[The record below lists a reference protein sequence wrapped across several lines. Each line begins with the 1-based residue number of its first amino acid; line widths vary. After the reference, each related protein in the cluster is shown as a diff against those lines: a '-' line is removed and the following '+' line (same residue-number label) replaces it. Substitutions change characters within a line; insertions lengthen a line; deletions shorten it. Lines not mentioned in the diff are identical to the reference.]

1 MNRLVCIIAALSL
14 PALAGAARLQTID
27 LRTIECEITSISAD
41 TVTIETSAGQET
53 LPREDVAEI
62 IAWPENYDP
71 QADPMALRGVAA
83 MVTVSGDVLPVSV
96 GGLADGVLSFR
107 NSVTGEHQV
116 AMEKI
121 SAIYMP
127 TDSQQAH
134 EIAATCREMEMDS
147 GTSDRL
153 LVSQADGGYLSVQGA
168 LRTITKQAS
177 AAGRKKPQETITF
190 TWQNTDRKMPVADV
204 RAILLADVG
213 TEDTPLTGHMIG
225 HDGTTIGF
233 TAISL
238 EGDTATVESPSLG
251 TLVLQRAHVKA
262 IKFISARVVDLAEL
276 EPSAVASHGMVTDAM
291 AYRRNRSVGG
301 GPIVLDGVTYAKG
314 LGLHSFTELT
324 YDIDG
329 EFSSLVAIVGIDD
342 SVRPNGDATLTIL
355 AVSEDG
361 RPPLVLTLTGEG
373 SAETIRYD
381 LTGVTQLTI
390 RVDFGTDE
398 LGVADHV
405 DLALARLIK

>member
-1 MNRLVCIIAALSL
+1 MARLVCIIAALSL
-14 PALAGAARLQTID
+14 PALAGAARVQTID
-27 LRTIECEITSISAD
+27 LRTIECDIIAISAD

-71 QADPMALRGVAA
+71 QADPMTLRGVAV
-83 MVTVSGDVLPVSV
+83 MVTVSGDVLSVSV

-134 EIAATCREMEMDS
+134 EIAATCREMEMDT
-147 GTSDRL
+147 GASDRL

-168 LRTITKQAS
+168 LRTITSQAS
-177 AAGRKKPQETITF
+177 AGRKKPQETITF
-190 TWQNTDRKMPVADV
+190 TWQNTDRKMSVADV
-204 RAILLADVG
+204 RAILLADVSA
-213 TEDTPLTGHMIG
+213 EDTPLAGRMIG

-233 TAISL
+233 TSISL

-355 AVSEDG
+355 AVSEEQ
-361 RPPLVLTLTGEG
+361 RQPLVLALTGEG
-373 SAETIRYD
+373 SAEVIRYD